1 MIGKSQYFF
10 LTAKKDKNSIKNSI
24 RVDLYIGKV
33 LKSIKKVTKD
43 IIIKIISII
52 KLILY
57 INILKLLLV
66 FIYEKL

>member
-24 RVDLYIGKV
+24 KIDFYISKV
-33 LKSIKKVTKD
+33 VKSIKKVAED

-52 KLILY
+52 KLIL
-57 INILKLLLV
+57 
-66 FIYEKL
+66 